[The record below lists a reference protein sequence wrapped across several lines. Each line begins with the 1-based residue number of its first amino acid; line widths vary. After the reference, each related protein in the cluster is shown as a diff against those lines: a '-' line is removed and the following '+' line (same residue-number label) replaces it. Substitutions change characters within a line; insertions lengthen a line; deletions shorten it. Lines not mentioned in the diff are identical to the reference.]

1 MDWIKDTFIWYF
13 VILILGFIFFP
24 LTKKIFNKFI
34 DKGYPLSKTLAILV
48 TSYVVYVLGSIKIS
62 IFSPPQIA
70 GIVSLIFAGSLFF
83 LKEKGTILTP
93 LNIKFIFIEEILFIF
108 SLFLYTYI
116 RGQQPAIHG
125 LEKFMDFG
133 IINSIL
139 RSNYFPP
146 TDIWFSGH
154 TINYYYFG
162 HLVTALLIKITNIKA
177 SIGYNLMLTTIFAI
191 SMTSVFTICI
201 NLINIFKKVKFFALF
216 SFGLLGTLIV
226 NLSGNLHTIY
236 LFTSGYPND
245 HPIPFWKILSL
256 FTPEKYWY
264 PNATRFIPFTIHEFP
279 AYSYTVADL
288 HGHVLDIPFVLLTL
302 TFLFLFFVLIKK
314 SDSVFK
320 KSSYFMFIGLLIAS
334 MYMTNAFDGPIYLL
348 LALFIFLTIFGIS
361 YKFFI
366 GTGLTLFSTYIF
378 SLPFTSNFNAF
389 VTGIGINCP
398 PLFLSNIKKFG
409 PFLFEAGNCQPTPP
423 WMLFVLW
430 GFFLI
435 SFIVFIF
442 IKLRTKIRNKSDDFV
457 LLLMLISTIFIL
469 IPEFFYVKDIY
480 PVHFRANTMFK
491 LGYQAFIMMSIAS
504 LFVFFRLNSLSTWK
518 YVLKGLFIILI
529 SFVLI
534 YPYFSFTS
542 YYNPLTK
549 QPQIDGALWLKTELP
564 TDFEIIEYLN
574 KNIKG
579 QPVIL
584 EAQGDSYTDFA
595 RISSFTGLPT
605 VAGWWVHEWLW
616 RGSPDYVGNRIP
628 DIQQIYESSDLAKTK
643 KLVKKYNIKYVVIS
657 GLEISKYKSLNKN
670 KFDRNWIKIF
680 ESSDKNGAIYK
691 AKLGDT

>member
-24 LTKKIFNKFI
+24 LSKKIFNNFI
-34 DKGYPLSKTLAILV
+34 DKGYPLSKILAILV
-48 TSYVVYVLGSIKIS
+48 VSYIVYAIGSLKIY
-62 IFSPPQIA
+62 IFNVPQIA
-70 GIVSLIFAGSLFF
+70 VIASLIFAGSLFF
-83 LKEKGTILTP
+83 LKEKGAKLTS
-93 LNIKFIFIEEILFIF
+93 LNIKFIIIEEILFIF

-139 RSNYFPP
+139 RSKYFPP

-177 SIGYNLMLTTIFAI
+177 SIGYNLMLTTIFAL
-191 SMTSVFTICI
+191 SMTSIFTICI
-201 NLINIFKKVKFFALF
+201 NLINVFKKINFFKLF
-216 SFGLLGTLIV
+216 AYGLLGTLIV

-236 LFTSGYPND
+236 LFTSGYPNE
-245 HPIPFWKILSL
+245 HPIPFWKILSS

-288 HGHVLDIPFVLLTL
+288 HGHVLDIPFVIFTL
-302 TFLFLFFVLIKK
+302 AFLFLFFLLIKK
-314 SDSVFK
+314 SDNIFK
-320 KSSYFMFIGLLIAS
+320 KSTHFIFIGFLISA

-366 GTGLTLFSTYIF
+366 GTGTTLLSTYIF

-389 VTGIGINCP
+389 INGIGINCP
-398 PLFLSNIKKFG
+398 PLFLSNIKKLG
-409 PFLFEAGNCQPTPP
+409 PFIFEAGNCQPSPL
-423 WMLFVLW
+423 WMLLVLW

-480 PVHFRANTMFK
+480 PAHFRANTMFK

-504 LFVFFRLNSLSTWK
+504 LFVFFRLNSLTKWK
-518 YVLKGLFIILI
+518 NILKAVYVILI
-529 SFVLI
+529 TFILI
-534 YPYFSFTS
+534 YPYFSFSS

-549 QPQIDGALWLKTELP
+549 QPQIDGTLWLKNELP
-564 TDFEIIEYLN
+564 ADYEIIEYFN

-584 EAQGDSYTDFA
+584 EAQGDSYTDYA

-605 VAGWWVHEWLW
+605 ITGWWVHEWLW

-628 DIQQIYESSDLAKTK
+628 DIQSIYESADILKTNQ
-643 KLVKKYNIKYVVIS
+643 LIKKYDIEYVVIS
-657 GLEISKYKSLNKN
+657 ELEIAKYKSLNKN
-670 KFDRNWIKIF
+670 KFNQNFIKIF

-691 AKLGDT
+691 AKSGDT

>member
-24 LTKKIFNKFI
+24 LTKKIFNNFI
-34 DKGYPLSKTLAILV
+34 DKGYPLSKTLAILIV
-48 TSYVVYVLGSIKIS
+48 SYVVYILGSIKVS
-62 IFSPPQIA
+62 IFSTPQVA
-70 GIVSLIFAGSLFF
+70 GIISLIFAGSIFF
-83 LKEKGTILTP
+83 LKNKNTKLTSS
-93 LNIKFIFIEEILFIF
+93 NIRFMVIEEILFILSF
-108 SLFLYTYI
+108 FLYTYI

-146 TDIWFSGH
+146 ADIWFSGN

-162 HLVTALLIKITNIKA
+162 HLATAFLIKITNIKA
-177 SIGYNLMLTTIFAI
+177 SIGYNLMLTTIFAL
-191 SMTSVFTICI
+191 SMTSIFTICI
-201 NLINIFKKVKFFALF
+201 NLINVFKKINFFKLF
-216 SFGLLGTLIV
+216 IYGLLGTLLV

-236 LFTSGYPND
+236 LFTSGYPNE
-245 HPIPFWKILSL
+245 HPIPFWKILSS

-288 HGHVLDIPFVLLTL
+288 HGHVLDIPFVIFTL
-302 TFLFLFFVLIKK
+302 AFLFLFFVLIKK
-314 SDSVFK
+314 SDNVFK
-320 KSSYFMFIGLLIAS
+320 KSPYFIFIGFLISA

-348 LALFIFLTIFGIS
+348 LALIIFLTIYGFS
-361 YKFFI
+361 NKFFV
-366 GTGLTLFSTYIF
+366 GTGLTLLSTYIF

-398 PLFLSNIKKFG
+398 PLFLSNIKKLG
-409 PFLFEAGNCQPTPP
+409 PFIFESGNCQPTPA

-435 SFIVFIF
+435 SFVVFIA

-480 PVHFRANTMFK
+480 PAHFRANTMFK

-504 LFVFFRLNSLSTWK
+504 LFVFFRLNSLNKWK
-518 YVLKGLFIILI
+518 NILKGMYIILI

-534 YPYFSFTS
+534 YPYFSFSS

-549 QPQIDGALWLKTELP
+549 QPQIDGSLWLKNELP
-564 TDFEIIEYLN
+564 ADYEIIEYFN
-574 KNIKG
+574 KNING
-579 QPVIL
+579 QPIIL
-584 EAQGDSYTDFA
+584 EAQGDSYTDYA

-616 RGSPDYVGNRIP
+616 RGSPEYVGKRIP
-628 DIQQIYESSDLAKTK
+628 DIQTIYESSDLIMTNQLIQKYKIEYIVVSELEKTK
-643 KLVKKYNIKYVVIS
+643 YKL
-657 GLEISKYKSLNKN
+657 LNQN
-670 KFDRNWIKIF
+670 KFNTKWTKIF

-691 AKLGDT
+691 AK